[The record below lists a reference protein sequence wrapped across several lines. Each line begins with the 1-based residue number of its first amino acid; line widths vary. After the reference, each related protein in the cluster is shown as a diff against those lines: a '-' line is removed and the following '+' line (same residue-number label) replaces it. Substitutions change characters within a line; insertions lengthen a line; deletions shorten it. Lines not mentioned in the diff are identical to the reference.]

1 MFFIP
6 LISLILG
13 AAFLCA
19 AFTVPS
25 NSGNT
30 AVGLFFLVIALVSFL
45 VIRRQSG
52 KKQGQSNGAGASS
65 GLSPWWIISG
75 SWIVWILVFL
85 RFIFHGFRI
94 SNFFV
99 TLLLLSLVF
108 IVLFLFTV
116 HQLTE
121 PSKRARQ
128 AAARRATSSSAPAA
142 APAADSGSVT
152 FRVAGTTFVND
163 DGTSRQEILRHMKFG
178 DEPWADDPEDL
189 AVTIEEET
197 FDGEL
202 ALAVYVNDY
211 QVGYVPKNLIQKV
224 KRARQNVASCY
235 VSDVKITGGGIAED
249 GRELSYGCTV
259 TLEY

>member
-52 KKQGQSNGAGASS
+52 KKQGQPSGAGASS

-75 SWIVWILVFL
+75 SWIVWILFFL

-128 AAARRATSSSAPAA
+128 AAARRAASSSAPAA
-142 APAADSGSVT
+142 APAVDSGSVT
-152 FRVAGTTFVND
+152 FRVAGTTFDND
-163 DGTSRQEILRHMKFG
+163 DGTSRQEILRHLKFG
-178 DEPWADDPEDL
+178 DAPWAEDPDDLL
-189 AVTIEEET
+189 ATIEEET
-197 FDGEL
+197 YNGEL
-202 ALAVYVNDY
+202 AFAVLINGY
-211 QVGYVPKNLIQKV
+211 QVGFVPRGYIRQVEK
-224 KRARQNVASCY
+224 ARQNVASCY
-235 VSDVKITGGGIAED
+235 VSDVKITGGGTAED
-249 GRELSYGCTV
+249 GRELSYGCSI